1 VPQFSY
7 RASGITG
14 PRLTRTRLYALLSA
28 LLFVLTVVFTTVPS
42 GFQYDLSDATEDML
56 SGSWIRRFQ
65 WMPLFLLAAY
75 LLWRHRGVAWAFV
88 RQVNPF
94 LLALFLLMPLSM
106 LWSPVPGVT
115 LRRSVVLIGI
125 ALIGL
130 SVHVSGWYPGRL
142 TRLLYVSI
150 GALILASAIAALFFP
165 SLGVHQTGPFTGNW
179 RGIRLDKN
187 LLANLAALGVLL
199 GAHAWLT
206 AGTRRLFAAA
216 YLALALLV
224 LIMTGGKASL
234 VATLT
239 GVALMFV
246 LARGPL
252 KLPRYGL
259 LIGALTAVLALGLI
273 LHLYSMV
280 NGFPSYAEAAGPFF
294 HLLGKDVTLTGR
306 FAIWQ
311 WLLPIIG
318 QHWLLGFGYGA
329 FWLGD
334 YGLSGEITQALNFYP
349 WQAHN
354 GYLEMLNEL
363 GVVGLTLMLAFFA
376 YHLRQLARLRAID
389 HGAFTLHLPLLITIL
404 ITNIADSSAFSD
416 ANLNTLALLFSSMAV
431 SRLLWSA
438 PANPLTPRIARARP
452 GENRRQRAAHVR
464 ARRINPSR

>member
-1 VPQFSY
+1 MPGLS
-7 RASGITG
+7 
-14 PRLTRTRLYALLSA
+14 RTRLYALLSA

-42 GFQYDLSDATEDML
+42 GFQYDLTDATEDML

-65 WMPLFLLAAY
+65 WMPLFLFAAY
-75 LLWRHRGVAWAFV
+75 LLWRHRSLALAFI

-115 LRRSVVLIGI
+115 LRRSAVMIGI
-125 ALIGL
+125 TLIGL
-130 SVHVSGWYPGRL
+130 SVHLVGWYPGRL
-142 TRLLYVSI
+142 TRLLYLSI
-150 GALILASAIAALFFP
+150 GALILASAIVAIAFP
-165 SLGVHQTGPFTGNW
+165 SLGVHQSGPFTGNW

-187 LLANLAALGVLL
+187 LLANLAALGVLF

-206 AGTRRLFAAA
+206 AGRRRLLAGA

-234 VATLT
+234 VATLA
-239 GVALMFV
+239 GVALMV
-246 LARGPL
+246 LLTRTSLSAPRSW
-252 KLPRYGL
+252 LP
-259 LIGALTAVLALGLI
+259 IGACAAALSVALVLHFYTLA
-273 LHLYSMV
+273 
-280 NGFPSYAEAAGPFF
+280 NGFPGYAEAAGPFF

-334 YGLSGEITQALNFYP
+334 YGLSGEITEALDFYP

-354 GYLEMLNEL
+354 GYLEMLNGL
-363 GVVGLTLMLAFFA
+363 GVVGLALMLAFFV
-376 YHLRQLARLRAID
+376 YHLRQLTRLRAVD
-389 HGAFTLHLPLLITIL
+389 SNAFILHLPLLATIL

-416 ANLNTLALLFSSMAV
+416 ANLNTLALLFSSLTV

-438 PANPLTPRIARARP
+438 RRDARAPDPSRTRP
-452 GENRRQRAAHVR
+452 GERRRQRAAAIR
-464 ARRINPSR
+464 AKRVPERR